1 MAAPLKLGVLLSG
14 GGTTLEN
21 LVAEINGGTLD
32 AAIRVV
38 ISSSPKAYGLVR
50 AANHD
55 IPSRTI
61 RLADFPDNH
70 SFSEA
75 ITDELRA
82 REVEL
87 VILAGFLKL
96 YTVPADYAGRVMN
109 IHPALIPKFCGKGFF
124 GHHVHEAV
132 IAANETESGCTVHYC
147 DNKYDHGPIIL
158 QRKVPVL
165 EDDTPDTLAKRVFA
179 EERKA
184 YPEAIRR
191 FIAAHK

>member
-21 LVAEINGGTLD
+21 LVAEIKGGTLD
-32 AAIRVV
+32 ASIEVV

-55 IPSRTI
+55 IASRTI
-61 RLADFPDNH
+61 RLADFAGSR
-70 SFSEA
+70 SFSDA
-75 ITDELRA
+75 ISDELRA

-96 YTVPADYAGRVMN
+96 YTIPADYEGRVLN

-132 IAANETESGCTVHYC
+132 LAANETESGCTVHYC
-147 DNKYDHGPIIL
+147 DNEYDHGPIIL

-165 EDDTPDTLAKRVFA
+165 GDDTPDTLAKRVFA
-179 EERKA
+179 EECKA

-191 FIAAHK
+191 YIATRR